1 MKKTMVVVLGI
12 LFSLLIAE
20 KASADMYTFN
30 FGNPKDVK
38 TFADLVKAKFG
49 LDIPLASIPS
59 LPAVLTID
67 DKTLKATVQVS
78 ESVEKPADLPV
89 EKLVQLL
96 KDLIPA
102 AKVEVKLPENL
113 VAGNREKGVEVGQKL
128 TGMPGAPEAP
138 ELPKPVKPERRE
150 RLKTPQAPPSME
162 REQQRRVQAL
172 GLHVGNHGMVESV
185 SNPLSLTLGGK
196 APRGRR

>member
-1 MKKTMVVVLGI
+1 MKKTMVVVAGV
-12 LFSLLIAE
+12 LFTLLIAE

-59 LPAVLTID
+59 LPVVLTID
-67 DKTLKATVQVS
+67 DKALKATVQVS
-78 ESVEKPADLPV
+78 GEVEKPADLPV
-89 EKLVQLL
+89 EKLVALL
-96 KDLIPA
+96 KDLVPA

-113 VAGNREKGVEVGQKL
+113 ATGNREKNVEVGPKL
-128 TGMPGAPEAP
+128 TGIPGAP

-150 RLKTPQAPPSME
+150 KSKAPQTLPSME

-185 SNPLSLTLGGK
+185 RNPLSLTLGCK
-196 APRGRR
+196 ALRGRQ

>member
-1 MKKTMVVVLGI
+1 MKKTMVVVAGV
-12 LFSLLIAE
+12 LFTLLIAE

-59 LPAVLTID
+59 LPVVLTID
-67 DKTLKATVQVS
+67 DKALKATVQVS
-78 ESVEKPADLPV
+78 GEVEKPADLPV
-89 EKLVQLL
+89 EKLVALL
-96 KDLIPA
+96 KDLVPA

-113 VAGNREKGVEVGQKL
+113 ATGNREKNVEVGPKL
-128 TGMPGAPEAP
+128 TGIPGAP

-150 RLKTPQAPPSME
+150 KSKAPQTLPSME

-172 GLHVGNHGMVESV
+172 GLRVGNHGMVESV
-185 SNPLSLTLGGK
+185 RNPLSLTLGGK
-196 APRGRR
+196 ALRGRQ

>member
-1 MKKTMVVVLGI
+1 MKKTMVVVAGV
-12 LFSLLIAE
+12 LFTLLIAE

-59 LPAVLTID
+59 LPVVLTID
-67 DKTLKATVQVS
+67 DKALKATVQVS
-78 ESVEKPADLPV
+78 GEVEKPADLPV
-89 EKLVQLL
+89 EKLVALL
-96 KDLIPA
+96 KDLVPA

-113 VAGNREKGVEVGQKL
+113 ATGNREKNVEVGPKL
-128 TGMPGAPEAP
+128 TGIPGAP

-150 RLKTPQAPPSME
+150 KSKAPQTLPSME

-185 SNPLSLTLGGK
+185 RNPLSLTLGGK
-196 APRGRR
+196 ALRGRQ